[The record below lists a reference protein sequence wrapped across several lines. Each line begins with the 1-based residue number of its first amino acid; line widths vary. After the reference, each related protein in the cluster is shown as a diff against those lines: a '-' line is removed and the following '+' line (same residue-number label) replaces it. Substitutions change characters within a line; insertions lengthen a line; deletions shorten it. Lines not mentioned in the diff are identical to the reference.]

1 MLIKSIQFC
10 VLIVKC
16 RLCPKKSL
24 EFQNQGMLRFRGLK
38 SQYLPRGNYTQLFKY
53 LGINWKTSM
62 EFLLNLNFLLW
73 AGEFTEN
80 PWQHIKLSHLS
91 LQTRFFVL
99 RHLRKQQFRIFNMKN
114 RKLRIIQR
122 FSFLELFRQMRI
134 LCNSAA
140 KGFFYPPSFPP
151 HQNFNSTSN

>member
-1 MLIKSIQFC
+1 
-10 VLIVKC
+10 
-16 RLCPKKSL
+16 
-24 EFQNQGMLRFRGLK
+24 MLRFRGLK
-38 SQYLPRGNYTQLFKY
+38 SQYLPRGNNTQLFKY

-99 RHLRKQQFRIFNMKN
+99 RHLRKQQLHSESSTWN
-114 RKLRIIQR
+114 Q
-122 FSFLELFRQMRI
+122 S
-134 LCNSAA
+134 
-140 KGFFYPPSFPP
+140 SFPP
-151 HQNFNSTSN
+151 HQNFNSTSNWRNIFHIYVYYLLFEMNSLLLKYAPKQSLIRIIFWRSPVSRIGFK